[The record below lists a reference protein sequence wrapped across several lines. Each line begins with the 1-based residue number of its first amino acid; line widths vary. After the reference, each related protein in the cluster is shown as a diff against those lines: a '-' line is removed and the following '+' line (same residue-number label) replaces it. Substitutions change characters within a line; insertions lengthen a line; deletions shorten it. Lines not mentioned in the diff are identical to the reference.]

1 MLTRWG
7 EGAEVCFWLWRVVHL
22 APAPPR
28 WLRSNEELSSGFSR
42 RNNSLSGKRVQKCTH
57 WPEGSQMSLQRAV
70 EANRVFVGT
79 MKKTKS
85 TDNGV
90 VNTIR

>member
-1 MLTRWG
+1 MKKNLNLG
-7 EGAEVCFWLWRVVHL
+7 NSIFGSWRVVFKC
-22 APAPPR
+22 PYR
-28 WLRSNEELSSGFSR
+28 IMSDT
-42 RNNSLSGKRVQKCTH
+42 SLSGKRVQKCTH

-90 VNTIR
+90 VNTIC